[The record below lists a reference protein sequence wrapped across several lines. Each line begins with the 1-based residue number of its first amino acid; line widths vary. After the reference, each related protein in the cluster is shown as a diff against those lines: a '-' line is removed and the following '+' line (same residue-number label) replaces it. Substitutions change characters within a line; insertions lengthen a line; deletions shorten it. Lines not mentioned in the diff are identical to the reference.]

1 MPARKLRR
9 MTRLVLLLGLFF
21 PLAAQS
27 SYQEL
32 GIPMRDGQYLAAD
45 FYPGRPF
52 TRKPTILIQT
62 PYNKNLY
69 RGQNP
74 LFSPDK
80 YHVVIVDMRGF
91 YGSLAA
97 AVPGYDLGFDG
108 YECVEWIAKQ
118 AWSDGKIG
126 TYGGSALGGI
136 QFQTAK
142 QAPPHL
148 VCAMPAICNFK
159 RGYSNFYYGG
169 DYRKENTE
177 AHSQFCD
184 IPTVLSHPSQDDY
197 WMSYEAE
204 NDYADRIVVPLLLVS
219 GWFDHFPAEVIRD
232 FHDLKSNSDP
242 RVRNM
247 HKLVFGPW
255 THTGVNQI
263 RQGQLLFPQAVGL
276 VDQMTDE
283 FFDLYLLGLPTGY
296 ESYPPIQFF
305 QMGDNSW
312 IATDDWYAYG
322 GREGQLYLKPGGRLR
337 PTSGFPAYAV
347 KSFPYDPGNPASSPE
362 EGPWD
367 ISGLT
372 EKRGDVLVF
381 SSEVLNAPLKM
392 QGGVRAVLFV
402 SSSCP
407 DTDFSVRLCDVYP
420 DGRSLQMAQG
430 IHRLRYRDSLSQP
443 QLATPGRVYEVTVD
457 LGELAMTFLLG
468 HRLRLDIT
476 SSSYPKFEKN
486 LNDGGPMYPPTGP
499 GVVATNFLYKSILY
513 PSRLIWEYH

>member
-1 MPARKLRR
+1 MPARKLKR
-9 MTRLVLLLGLFF
+9 MTRLVLLLGSLF

-27 SYQEL
+27 SYQAVS
-32 GIPMRDGQYLAAD
+32 IPMRDGQQLAAD

-52 TRKPTILIQT
+52 SRKPTILIQT

-69 RGQNP
+69 RGLNP

-80 YHVVIVDMRGF
+80 YHVVIVDLRGF

-97 AVPGYDLGFDG
+97 AVPGYDLGLDG
-108 YECVEWIAKQ
+108 YDCVEWIAKQ

-126 TYGGSALGGI
+126 TYGGSALGVI

-142 QAPPHL
+142 HAPPHL
-148 VCAMPAICNFK
+148 VCAMPAIGNFK

-169 DYRKENTE
+169 VYRKENTE
-177 AHSQFCD
+177 SHSQFCD

-204 NDYADRIVVPLLLVS
+204 NDYADRIVVPMLLVS
-219 GWFDHFPAEVIRD
+219 GWFDHFPAEVMRD

-242 RVRNM
+242 SVRNR

-296 ESYPPIQFF
+296 ESHPPIQFF
-305 QMGDNSW
+305 QMGDNAW

-322 GREGQLYLKPGGRLR
+322 GREGGLYLKPRGRLR
-337 PTSGFPAYAV
+337 RTSWPSTSAV
-347 KSFPYDPGNPASSPE
+347 SSFQYDPGNPALSSE

-367 ISGLT
+367 ISELT

-381 SSEVLNAPLKM
+381 SSDVLNAPLKM
-392 QGGVRAVLFV
+392 QGGVGAVLFV

-443 QLATPGRVYEVTVD
+443 QLATPGQVYEVTVD
-457 LGELAMTFLLG
+457 LGELAMTFLPG

-499 GVVATNFLYKSILY
+499 GVVARNSLYQSIPY
-513 PSRLIWEYH
+513 PSKLIWEYH